1 MLDEC
6 YHLAYRSCPPEFLT
20 QYRMS
25 NNKLRIATKLTAKQL
40 LRGSVA
46 SLRQGSGV
54 DPVARDLCNK
64 ILYPKWR
71 LLAPDSRVQEPGER
85 RVRQAWDYLDR
96 TFAPGQPETMVR
108 EAISTLLN
116 TPYGYD
122 LNTATLLFSAWFGW
136 HAHDLSVSALGHL
149 TRRDNVELWLDR
161 GPKEFLALMCET
173 QKVALARAEPG
184 TATKQVKR
192 LIERTKTETFTHDQ
206 AQALRAELRDYCG
219 DETQEEANRE
229 AAKKAAEALE
239 EALEIA
245 DEYESEAEQ
254 ITQAIAAERD
264 LEKLIGLQ
272 KRIERL
278 PRLANVTTAAPQPA
292 ALRAQLTDRVT
303 QMVDDYCRANVSH
316 TTDEPNWLSIK
327 ATWISSKRF

>member
-20 QYRMS
+20 QYRVS
-25 NNKLRIATKLTAKQL
+25 NPKLRIATKLTAKQL

-116 TPYGYD
+116 TPFGYD
-122 LNTATLLFSAWFGW
+122 FNTVMLLFSAWFGW
-136 HAHDLSVSALGHL
+136 HAHDLSVSALGH
-149 TRRDNVELWLDR
+149 RASRDNVELWLDR
-161 GPKEFLALMCET
+161 GPKEFLALD
-173 QKVALARAEPG
+173 V
-184 TATKQVKR
+184 
-192 LIERTKTETFTHDQ
+192 
-206 AQALRAELRDYCG
+206 
-219 DETQEEANRE
+219 
-229 AAKKAAEALE
+229 
-239 EALEIA
+239 
-245 DEYESEAEQ
+245 
-254 ITQAIAAERD
+254 
-264 LEKLIGLQ
+264 
-272 KRIERL
+272 
-278 PRLANVTTAAPQPA
+278 
-292 ALRAQLTDRVT
+292 
-303 QMVDDYCRANVSH
+303 
-316 TTDEPNWLSIK
+316 
-327 ATWISSKRF
+327 